1 MSTRPKGSLDDLTVP
16 KGGQVAAPVP
26 AEPDRA
32 QPPANTSKAYAH
44 TLSLRLTAEQYRRL
58 RRFVAARED
67 ATGERM
73 THQGIIE
80 AALSAYLDRENG

>member
-1 MSTRPKGSLDDLTVP
+1 MP
-16 KGGQVAAPVP
+16 KGGQAPAPAPVEP
-26 AEPDRA
+26 ARP
-32 QPPANTSKAYAH
+32 QTPTTTSKAYAH

-67 ATGERM
+67 AIGERM

-80 AALSAYLDRENG
+80 AALSAYLDREGG

>member
-1 MSTRPKGSLDDLTVP
+1 MP
-16 KGGQVAAPVP
+16 KGGQATP
-26 AEPDRA
+26 A
-32 QPPANTSKAYAH
+32 QPEPARPQPPIGTSKAYAH

-80 AALSAYLDRENG
+80 TALAAYLDQEGG